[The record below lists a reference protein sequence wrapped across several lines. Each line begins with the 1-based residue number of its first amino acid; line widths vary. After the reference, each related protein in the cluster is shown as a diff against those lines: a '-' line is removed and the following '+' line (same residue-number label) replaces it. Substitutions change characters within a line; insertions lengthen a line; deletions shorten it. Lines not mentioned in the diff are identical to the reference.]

1 MRHDPRLFEAK
12 NRNSNLVK
20 TMRYERFWKKSIT
33 DSGNSIIDSGECGKV
48 IDFIQ
53 NQ

>member
-1 MRHDPRLFEAK
+1 LR
-12 NRNSNLVK
+12 S
-20 TMRYERFWKKSIT
+20 YRFWKKSII
-33 DSGNSIIDSGECGKV
+33 DSGYSITDSGECGKV

>member
-20 TMRYERFWKKSIT
+20 TMRYERFWKKSII
-33 DSGNSIIDSGECGKV
+33 DSGNSITDSGECGKV